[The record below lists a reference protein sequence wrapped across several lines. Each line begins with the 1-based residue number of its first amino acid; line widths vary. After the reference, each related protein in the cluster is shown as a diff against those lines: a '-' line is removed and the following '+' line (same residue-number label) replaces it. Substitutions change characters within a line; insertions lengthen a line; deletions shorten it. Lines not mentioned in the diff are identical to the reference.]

1 MTVEETRKQGPEG
14 GDLIT
19 VGDVPYELEEG
30 LTLAEVKAKEAS
42 GQKGWRCRRGWHSRV
57 TIAKPATLAMIEEM
71 SPLAMLTSSVARH
84 YSDLSQCAR
93 CGEVGR
99 ALR

>member
-1 MTVEETRKQGPEG
+1 MAEETIKQGPEG

-19 VGDVPYELEEG
+19 VEDVPYELEPG
-30 LTLAEVKAKEAS
+30 LTMAEVKAREAS
-42 GQKGWRCRRGWHSRV
+42 GEKGWRCRRGWHRRV
-57 TIAKPATLAMIEEM
+57 TIAKPATLAMIEEL
-71 SPLAMLTSSVARH
+71 SPLAMLTTRMARH
-84 YSDLSQCAR
+84 YTDLSQCVR